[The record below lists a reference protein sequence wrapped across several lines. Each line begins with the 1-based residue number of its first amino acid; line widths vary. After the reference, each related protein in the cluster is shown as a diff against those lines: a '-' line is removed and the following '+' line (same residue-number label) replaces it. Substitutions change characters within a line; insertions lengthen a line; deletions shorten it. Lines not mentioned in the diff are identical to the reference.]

1 MFNAGLGMMEGTALS
16 FALSLWS
23 LWSKKRFTKFMLFAL
38 ILSQK
43 RDHLSTFKKPPYRF
57 LLQIIYLHRSTA
69 DQIIFGVNDLNDS
82 AESRL
87 VSLKYC

>member
-1 MFNAGLGMMEGTALS
+1 MMEGTALS

-23 LWSKKRFTKFMLFAL
+23 LWSKKRFTKFVLFAL

-43 RDHLSTFKKPPYRF
+43 RHHLSTLKKPPYRF

-69 DQIIFGVNDLNDS
+69 DQIIFGVNDVNDS

-87 VSLKYC
+87 VFLKYC

>member
-1 MFNAGLGMMEGTALS
+1 
-16 FALSLWS
+16 
-23 LWSKKRFTKFMLFAL
+23 MLFAL
-38 ILSQK
+38 ILLQK
-43 RDHLSTFKKPPYRF
+43 RHHLSTLKSLLNRF

-82 AESRL
+82 AESHL

>member
-1 MFNAGLGMMEGTALS
+1 
-16 FALSLWS
+16 
-23 LWSKKRFTKFMLFAL
+23 MLFAL
-38 ILSQK
+38 ILLQK
-43 RDHLSTFKKPPYRF
+43 RHHLSTLKSLLNRF